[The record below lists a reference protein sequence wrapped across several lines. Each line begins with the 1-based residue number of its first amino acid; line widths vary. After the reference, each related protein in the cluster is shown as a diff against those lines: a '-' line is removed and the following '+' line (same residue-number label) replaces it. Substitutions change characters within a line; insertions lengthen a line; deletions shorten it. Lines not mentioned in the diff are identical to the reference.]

1 MSFLKILFQQLY
13 LKSYFASF
21 YYHYISFPPHSLK
34 PVEIHNS
41 LTPCTVHVPYS
52 PCIRRQPD
60 PSIKSEFC
68 VYDRSWLATASWDW
82 RARLLWSSRWLCR
95 LLDRQTG
102 PVSRL
107 EGLCFVLV
115 IFEFC
120 FSSVS
125 RFVSGNFYNFL
136 CFFQVYLNFC
146 FTRSFH
152 CLFFCLFI
160 YVINSFIFFHSVNFQ
175 LFWFCF
181 SYAFHFISF
190 IHIFASLCIYF
201 PFLIIFSRVFDGVGV
216 LGIVL
221 ILLLSYLL
229 YYLPFFIF
237 FSFIFLVFCPSLC
250 LCLGGVL
257 LPGYCVGHIVFSFPI
272 SYLGIKTI
280 SFYVFICLLVLQA
293 FFLSLF
299 FLFLVLR

>member
-1 MSFLKILFQQLY
+1 MEFAENIKINHVISQNTISTIISQILFCVIL
-13 LKSYFASF
+13 LSLHIFF
-21 YYHYISFPPHSLK
+21 PHSLK

-60 PSIKSEFC
+60 PYIKSEFC

-125 RFVSGNFYNFL
+125 RFGSGNFYNFL

-152 CLFFCLFI
+152 CLFFFVYLFTSLI
-160 YVINSFIFFHSVNFQ
+160 RLSFFHSVNFQ

-181 SYAFHFISF
+181 SYVFHFISF
-190 IHIFASLCIYF
+190 IHIFAPLCIYF

-229 YYLPFFIF
+229 YYLPF
-237 FSFIFLVFCPSLC
+237 L
-250 LCLGGVL
+250 
-257 LPGYCVGHIVFSFPI
+257 YSFPLFSWSFVLRYAFVWAVCYFRVI
-272 SYLGIKTI
+272 VLGI
-280 SFYVFICLLVLQA
+280 
-293 FFLSLF
+293 LS
-299 FLFLVLR
+299 FLFLFLILV